1 MRAKPRRG
9 AGKWRRCRC
18 GRLCRVALRY
28 AARGCRVPRGERQ
41 WRRRDEEEGRRRR
54 SGERGTRGGV
64 LLGGTGRAAPP
75 AAAAATAP
83 TPVSFISCARFSCPQ
98 HSGLHLLHLLLSPH
112 ADTTIT
118 TALPSAVYPGRER
131 HGSGRMCTEPRN
143 VSEGDLPGLDSDSP
157 GMDSD
162 VGDGGGGAG
171 SGLGNRGEHTTTFAQ
186 TLLHFLKG
194 NVGTGLLGLPLAV
207 KHAGLVVGPVCLVVM
222 AIVAIDCMLTLVRC
236 SHYLCRKL
244 KRSTLCYGGTVM
256 HAMEVSNFTW
266 LNSKASWGKN
276 VISLFLITTQLGFCC
291 VYFVFMADNIK
302 QVVEQR
308 NNGTSESAGKEGA
321 PGGFAMDKRLYML
334 CLLPFI
340 ILLSFVKNLR
350 WLAPF
355 SALANVCMLTSII
368 IIYYYMSTNIPTTL
382 DVKYVGEANAL
393 PLFFGMAIFAFE
405 GIGVVL
411 PLENRMRDPG
421 SFKLLLSMGMLV
433 VTLLYLSLGT
443 LGYVCFGSK
452 VMPSVTLNLPISNG
466 HRYLGEQGNHIKTD
480 KQVVWGQGNPLD
492 CRYQAVRVGEDPL
505 LPGNLRELRG
515 AVLRGGRDH
524 RSLLRGQS
532 PAALADVR
540 GLDVPS
546 RARVHHMCP
555 RHAHPQA
562 RPRDRPGRIYQ
573 QLGARPHHSTPPG
586 DRHLLAG
593 MATSGQRGPWG
604 RLHRAVHRGAQ
615 VGHEALAVL
624 AGDR

>member
-1 MRAKPRRG
+1 MPRHVTYM
-9 AGKWRRCRC
+9 
-18 GRLCRVALRY
+18 LVPSLR
-28 AARGCRVPRGERQ
+28 
-41 WRRRDEEEGRRRR
+41 D
-54 SGERGTRGGV
+54 T
-64 LLGGTGRAAPP
+64 
-75 AAAAATAP
+75 P
-83 TPVSFISCARFSCPQ
+83 TPCARHGIRGVCPDTEREA
-98 HSGLHLLHLLLSPH
+98 LSPLLQ
-112 ADTTIT
+112 D
-118 TALPSAVYPGRER
+118 VYGA
-131 HGSGRMCTEPRN
+131 TN

-162 VGDGGGGAG
+162 DGVGEG

-222 AIVAIDCMLTLVRC
+222 AIVAVDCMLTLVRC

-244 KRSTLCYGGTVM
+244 KRPTLCYGGTVM

-266 LNSKASWGKN
+266 LNSKGSWGKN

-308 NNGTSESAGKEGA
+308 TNGTSESAGEEGA

-368 IIYYYMSTNIPTTL
+368 IIYYYMSTNIPKKL

-421 SFKLLLSMGMLV
+421 SFKLLLGMGMLV

-466 HRYLGEQGNHIKTD
+466 LYESVKILFSLGIFVSYGVQFYVAAEIIAPFFVAKVPRRWQLSVDLLCRAVLVCITCALAMLIPKLDLVIALVGSISSSALALIIPPLLEIVTFWPEWRRQG
-480 KQVVWGQGNPLD
+480 GAG
-492 CRYQAVRVGEDPL
+492 RGEDTEQSTAELKSAMRPWQYWLVIGKNCVVSFVGFAGFVAGTYVSIVEIVAPEPL
-505 LPGNLRELRG
+505 PIPGNF
-515 AVLRGGRDH
+515 
-524 RSLLRGQS
+524 S
-532 PAALADVR
+532 
-540 GLDVPS
+540 
-546 RARVHHMCP
+546 
-555 RHAHPQA
+555 
-562 RPRDRPGRIYQ
+562 
-573 QLGARPHHSTPPG
+573 
-586 DRHLLAG
+586 RHL
-593 MATSGQRGPWG
+593 
-604 RLHRAVHRGAQ
+604 H
-615 VGHEALAVL
+615 VL
-624 AGDR
+624 